1 MNTSISVSVFI
12 GMFILNKED
21 HTLGNLLRLQ
31 LLRNPDVRF
40 SGYRIPH
47 PLVHY
52 VELKIQTSSGNVTPT
67 EVLSAAI
74 EDLSNEFDFLESAAA
89 EAIEK
94 WKNTHGTNL

>member
-1 MNTSISVSVFI
+1 
-12 GMFILNKED
+12 MFLLNKED

-47 PLVHY
+47 PLLHY
-52 VELKIQTSSGNVTPT
+52 VELKIQTVSGNVTPT

-74 EDLSNEFDFLESAAA
+74 EDLSNECDFMEQATQDALET
-89 EAIEK
+89 
-94 WKNTHGTNL
+94 WKRDHGTV